1 MQRPQNVPSNLEEI
15 SKEIVIF
22 FGKKNIGR
30 KCVFFT
36 SPKSQSMHWMPAL

>member
-22 FGKKNIGR
+22 FGKKYWKKMCIFR
-30 KCVFFT
+30 
-36 SPKSQSMHWMPAL
+36 